1 MTLTLRVNESVMPNI
16 LSFLEDYIR
25 SRDVEVVD
33 DVVRKFQEEILVS
46 SKEEVQ
52 RRVMEAEKRIA
63 LGDYL
68 DEEEYQKEMQESL
81 MRRSPS

>member
-46 SKEEVQ
+46 SKEEV
-52 RRVMEAEKRIA
+52 RRRIMEAEKEES
-63 LGDYL
+63 LS
-68 DEEEYQKEMQESL
+68 EEEADAIMEQYLKQL
-81 MRRSPS
+81 

>member
-1 MTLTLRVNESVMPNI
+1 MTLTLRVNERVMPNI
-16 LSFLEDYIR
+16 LSLLEDYIR

-33 DVVRKFQEEILVS
+33 DVVRRYQEEILVS
-46 SKEEVQ
+46 SKEEVR

-68 DEEEYQKEMQESL
+68 DEEEYQKEMQEFL
-81 MRRSPS
+81 ANL